1 MSGRTRDAA
10 VDFSAFF
17 VMVGRV
23 YRSWRDRFWCETGAV
38 GRASDPDRR
47 TAWLVGSTSTLSASS
62 FAPFTSTTYRG
73 PADRHRS
80 TGRASRIQCS
90 PPALNVPRV
99 AAPITPVVRPR
110 SASLQQLPAQI
121 PTNEQEALAP
131 ESANASRGADQIRMC
146 KLRLVEDRVD
156 HPVYRLARIHPHSRI
171 GLDQLQNDMTM
182 HLDQHPIDGLF
193 DR

>member
-121 PTNEQEALAP
+121 PTNELEALAP

-146 KLRLVEDRVD
+146 NYGL
-156 HPVYRLARIHPHSRI
+156 SRI
-171 GLDQLQNDMTM
+171 ASIILFIASRASIRILGLGLTNCRMT
-182 HLDQHPIDGLF
+182 
-193 DR
+193 